1 MSVSWA
7 LPKDHWRSNSPSSCC
22 CRVRQ
27 SGSMRST
34 LSGRVWSAH
43 ARENFFFLSARVA
56 VSSHPLSL
64 RRPALSYSFV
74 VTPPP
79 PFRAELSAGCSN
91 EELLI
96 FFSNLTRLPPS
107 LHPIA
112 STMSSRPSLPS
123 SPCTHG
129 RNVFSFF
136 FFSQS
141 PTRAAFARGRL
152 ITDGLSRP
160 EGRNDQPF
168 VGGES
173 DLYTSATNSTFSFSG
188 LSPLDV
194 SAEEASRPIASH
206 IQKKEGEREKK
217 KAPRP
222 RGYV

>member
-79 PFRAELSAGCSN
+79 PFGPSYRQGVATRSSSSSSLTSRDSLPLSI
-91 EELLI
+91 L
-96 FFSNLTRLPPS
+96 
-107 LHPIA
+107 LHPLCH
-112 STMSSRPSLPS
+112 PGLV
-123 SPCTHG
+123 SPLLRARMEGMCFP
-129 RNVFSFF
+129 FSFF
-136 FFSQS
+136 
-141 PTRAAFARGRL
+141 PKVL
-152 ITDGLSRP
+152 HVPPLP
-160 EGRNDQPF
+160 EA
-168 VGGES
+168 V
-173 DLYTSATNSTFSFSG
+173 
-188 LSPLDV
+188 
-194 SAEEASRPIASH
+194 
-206 IQKKEGEREKK
+206 
-217 KAPRP
+217 
-222 RGYV
+222 